1 MLASL
6 CFSFMAMVSVEFG
19 GLTELARAVDNYRDN
34 INTLYGNAD
43 QFCLGPERALRNI
56 VVAMYA
62 RYIDLFP
69 VSGACVGHRALLM
82 YSMLEF
88 AMLMGRYVRRERQ
101 INRRLD
107 DPVDPSDPRLSVDT
121 LVRSPEENER
131 SAQMENVY
139 EGAMQL
145 LGEPDS
151 VLYAEPLSMAQH
163 YDLMVAG
170 SRHIGYLPE
179 RSSRKTAEDVA
190 ALFLR
195 ERGELLTR
203 IRSYVDNRIMECG
216 IVVPTC
222 LRTPVLI
229 LDPKECM
236 RRYHD
241 PTLQG
246 AFPTDFPVNGFGYVQ
261 PRNDIR
267 RSIIPPNFRELPSRV
282 AAAVTTLIREDV
294 QAADEAYAER
304 HSPIR
309 GLRPTSSC
317 PHAITT
323 SDPSSV
329 QRQAEEAES
338 SDVEN
343 ARRMAG
349 LSMDD
354 RCMLI
359 RDIVSSQGN
368 PHLMSPSATHVG
380 CSPVAGPLHRE
391 ECVASPRRI
400 LSIMDRSVAAARCD
414 LAAPCRTH
422 ASLDIPPLM
431 TLHTQPAPSCPRLDT
446 DVARVTGRQLDAQ
459 RQSRRDMSKR
469 ASSPAAQLR
478 PKKARTPSTEE
489 EEDTDQMV
497 RLSQEEVRKRD
508 RARARS
514 ASRNPRRRRAKS
526 AARPASTKE
535 SFIPAGYENTR
546 REELQREAREAREKK
561 AQASQLSAAQKAT
574 QLEESLK
581 QEVLNDQ
588 QGYIRR
594 VTRRLKN
601 AKMSAADARVRC
613 LWIFEGNATA
623 YSAHI
628 LAIFDWAYKF
638 YKVGGEYP
646 VPKLPSW
653 LTTYIHVNSIPR
665 FPEGLPDLPRQR
677 TAMRI
682 DEPAIRS
689 PATWQWM
696 ADLLQYWSDVSN
708 TKTPGGL
715 FRTQSTLVERLMDT
729 VNPWFSEKH
738 RVTWGRVAFGTF
750 HWLQARTMFTEDQ
763 KADYERQLRREDMEL
778 NDLEA
783 ATQRLW
789 QEWMEADEMKK
800 KQQQAK
806 AAAQRQLPPERRA
819 AQLER
824 EKQAKVTGLGT
835 SPSIE
840 NRYPGWVVRPRK
852 KPADGNDPPAPYQA
866 PRDVR
871 ERDRNQTIDERNA
884 ALADELGADDVLDP
898 LKITSPRPQLS
909 PGPQTPP
916 QFEDADVDIP
926 SISLPGT
933 SPITNADNQL
943 LGVSADSPMET
954 TSASTSAS
962 ISTVSTPSFSRA
974 PGSAVSSAR
983 GTPMSVASSPAADAP
998 PPGLGRGAP
1007 FYLFENSLLPQ
1018 MAFEEGLRRNRE
1030 AVRFSNTSR
1039 AQQIP
1044 REQRAPIEEESESP
1058 FPELEEDEDWK

>member
-1 MLASL
+1 
-6 CFSFMAMVSVEFG
+6 MVSVEFG
-19 GLTELARAVDNYRDN
+19 GLTELTRAVDNYRDN
-34 INTLYGNAD
+34 INTLYGNSD
-43 QFCLGPERALRNI
+43 QFSLGPERVLRNI

-69 VSGACVGHRALLM
+69 ISGACVGHRALLM

-88 AMLMGRYVRRERQ
+88 AMLIGRYRRRERQ
-101 INRRLD
+101 INKHLN

-131 SAQMENVY
+131 SAQMEKVY

-145 LGEPDS
+145 LGHPDG

-203 IRSYVDNRIMECG
+203 IRSYVDNRIIQCN

-246 AFPTDFPVNGFGYVQ
+246 EFPSNFPVKGFGFVQ
-261 PRNDIR
+261 PRNDLR
-267 RSIIPPNFRELPSRV
+267 RSIIPPNFRELPTRV
-282 AAAVTTLIREDV
+282 AAAMTTLIREDI
-294 QAADEAYAER
+294 QAADEAFAKY

-309 GLRPTSSC
+309 GLHPPSC
-317 PHAITT
+317 SHAMAT

-329 QRQAEEAES
+329 RRQAEEAES

-349 LSMDD
+349 LSMDN

-368 PHLMSPSATHVG
+368 PHLRSPSAVHVG
-380 CSPVAGPLHRE
+380 CSPVAGLPHWE
-391 ECVASPRRI
+391 ECVASPCRS
-400 LSIMDRSVAAARCD
+400 LSVTNRSVAAARRD
-414 LAAPCRTH
+414 LATPCCTH
-422 ASLDIPPLM
+422 ASPNIPPLM
-431 TLHTQPAPSCPRLDT
+431 TLHAQPAPSCPRLDT

-459 RQSRRDMSKR
+459 RQSCRDMSKR
-469 ASSPAAQLR
+469 ASSPAAQLH

-489 EEDTDQMV
+489 EEETDQMV
-497 RLSQEEVRKRD
+497 RLSREEVQKRE
-508 RARARS
+508 RSRARS

-526 AARPASTKE
+526 AARLSAARATGAKE

-546 REELQREAREAREKK
+546 REELQRESRRNK
-561 AQASQLSAAQKAT
+561 AQASPLSAAQKAA
-574 QLEESLK
+574 QLEQSLK
-581 QEVLNDQ
+581 DEVLKDPQ
-588 QGYIRR
+588 AYIQRI
-594 VTRRLKN
+594 TRRLKSS
-601 AKMSAADARVRC
+601 KMSAADAQVRC
-613 LWIFEGNATA
+613 LWIFEGNAMA

-653 LTTYIHVNSIPR
+653 LTTYIHVTSIPR

-750 HWLQARTMFTEDQ
+750 HWLQARTMFTLDQ
-763 KADYERQLRREDMEL
+763 KADYERQLRREGMEL

-835 SPSIE
+835 SPSVE

-852 KPADGNDPPAPYQA
+852 KPADRHDPPAPYQA

-871 ERDRNQTIDERNA
+871 ERDQNQTIDERNA

-898 LKITSPRPQLS
+898 LKIPETSLS

-983 GTPMSVASSPAADAP
+983 GTPMSVASSPAAEAP

-1018 MAFEEGLRRNRE
+1018 IAFEEGLRRNRE
-1030 AVRFSNTSR
+1030 AVRFSNSSR

>member
-69 VSGACVGHRALLM
+69 VSGACIGHRALLM

-88 AMLMGRYVRRERQ
+88 AMLIGRYVRRERQ

-190 ALFLR
+190 ALFLW

-203 IRSYVDNRIMECG
+203 IRSYVDNRIIECG

-236 RRYHD
+236 HRYHD

-282 AAAVTTLIREDV
+282 AAAVTTLIREDI
-294 QAADEAYAER
+294 QAADEAYAEH

-309 GLRPTSSC
+309 GLRPTSC

-329 QRQAEEAES
+329 RRQAEEAES

-359 RDIVSSQGN
+359 RDIVSGQGN
-368 PHLMSPSATHVG
+368 PHLMTPSATHDG

-400 LSIMDRSVAAARCD
+400 LSITDRSVAAARRD
-414 LAAPCRTH
+414 LAAPCCTH
-422 ASLDIPPLM
+422 ASPDIPPLM
-431 TLHTQPAPSCPRLDT
+431 TLHTQPAPSYPRLDT

-546 REELQREAREAREKK
+546 REELQHEAREAREKK

-574 QLEESLK
+574 QLEEGLK
-581 QEVLNDQ
+581 QEVLNNQ

-613 LWIFEGNATA
+613 LWIFEGNTTA

-763 KADYERQLRREDMEL
+763 KADYERQLRREDMEF

-789 QEWMEADEMKK
+789 QEWMEADEKKK
-800 KQQQAK
+800 KQQQTK

-871 ERDRNQTIDERNA
+871 ERDQNQTIDERNA

-954 TSASTSAS
+954 TSAS

-983 GTPMSVASSPAADAP
+983 GTPMSVASSPAAEAP

-1018 MAFEEGLRRNRE
+1018 MAFEEGLHRNRE

-1044 REQRAPIEEESESP
+1044 REQRALIEEESESP
-1058 FPELEEDEDWK
+1058 FPEVEEDEDWK